1 MPYCKCDRCG
11 YIADVPYTDQP
22 CPSCDKGVMR
32 EMTKE
37 QELIEKL
44 RPLFRE
50 MKKETESLKQAI
62 DELYKSID
70 ELCKTVEAIV

>member
-1 MPYCKCDRCG
+1 MPYCKCDKCG
-11 YIADVPYTDQP
+11 YIADVPYTGLA
-22 CPSCDKGVMR
+22 CPKCHTGTMK

-44 RPLFRE
+44 RPLFKE